1 VESKLP
7 GSTLRRS
14 RDEKEIVLKG
24 QTMPRRHM
32 HIEPSSSQGGG
43 FVNNVEK
50 IGKAAVQV
58 GGAIH
63 TMYQVGKGIGTV
75 AKLAAPL
82 LGFL

>member
-1 VESKLP
+1 
-7 GSTLRRS
+7 
-14 RDEKEIVLKG
+14 
-24 QTMPRRHM
+24 MPRRHM
-32 HIEPSSSQGGG
+32 HIEPSSQSGSGGG

-75 AKLAAPL
+75 AKLAAPVLGL
-82 LGFL
+82 L

>member
-1 VESKLP
+1 
-7 GSTLRRS
+7 
-14 RDEKEIVLKG
+14 
-24 QTMPRRHM
+24 MPRRHM
-32 HIEPSSSQGGG
+32 HIEPSSQSGSSGG

>member
-1 VESKLP
+1 
-7 GSTLRRS
+7 
-14 RDEKEIVLKG
+14 
-24 QTMPRRHM
+24 M
-32 HIEPSSSQGGG
+32 
-43 FVNNVEK
+43 NNVEK

-82 LGFL
+82 TRISIGVK

>member
-1 VESKLP
+1 
-7 GSTLRRS
+7 
-14 RDEKEIVLKG
+14 
-24 QTMPRRHM
+24 MPRGHM
-32 HIEPSSSQGGG
+32 HIEPSSQSGSGGG

-82 LGFL
+82 LGLL

>member
-1 VESKLP
+1 
-7 GSTLRRS
+7 
-14 RDEKEIVLKG
+14 
-24 QTMPRRHM
+24 MPRRHM
-32 HIEPSSSQGGG
+32 HIEPSSQSGSGGG
-43 FVNNVEK
+43 VVNNVEK

-82 LGFL
+82 LGLL

>member
-1 VESKLP
+1 
-7 GSTLRRS
+7 
-14 RDEKEIVLKG
+14 
-24 QTMPRRHM
+24 MPQRHM
-32 HIEPSSSQGGG
+32 HIEPSSQSGSGGG

-82 LGFL
+82 LGLL

>member
-1 VESKLP
+1 
-7 GSTLRRS
+7 
-14 RDEKEIVLKG
+14 
-24 QTMPRRHM
+24 MPRRHM
-32 HIEPSSSQGGG
+32 HIEPSSQSGSGGG

-75 AKLAAPL
+75 VKLAAPL

>member
-1 VESKLP
+1 
-7 GSTLRRS
+7 
-14 RDEKEIVLKG
+14 
-24 QTMPRRHM
+24 MPRRHM
-32 HIEPSSSQGGG
+32 HIEPSSLTHNGRVGQPSSQGGG
-43 FVNNVEK
+43 FVQNVEK

>member
-1 VESKLP
+1 
-7 GSTLRRS
+7 
-14 RDEKEIVLKG
+14 
-24 QTMPRRHM
+24 MPRRHM
-32 HIEPSSSQGGG
+32 HIEPSSQLDLGGG

>member
-1 VESKLP
+1 
-7 GSTLRRS
+7 
-14 RDEKEIVLKG
+14 
-24 QTMPRRHM
+24 MPRRHM
-32 HIEPSSSQGGG
+32 HMEPSSQSGSGGG
-43 FVNNVEK
+43 FVQNVEK

-82 LGFL
+82 LGLL

>member
-1 VESKLP
+1 
-7 GSTLRRS
+7 
-14 RDEKEIVLKG
+14 
-24 QTMPRRHM
+24 MPRRHM
-32 HIEPSSSQGGG
+32 HLEPSSLTRVGQSSSQGGG

>member
-1 VESKLP
+1 
-7 GSTLRRS
+7 
-14 RDEKEIVLKG
+14 
-24 QTMPRRHM
+24 MPRRHM
-32 HIEPSSSQGGG
+32 HIEPSSQSGSGGG

-75 AKLAAPL
+75 AKMAAPL
-82 LGFL
+82 LGLL

>member
-1 VESKLP
+1 
-7 GSTLRRS
+7 
-14 RDEKEIVLKG
+14 
-24 QTMPRRHM
+24 MPRRHM
-32 HIEPSSSQGGG
+32 HIEPSSQSGSGGG

-75 AKLAAPL
+75 AKFAAPL
-82 LGFL
+82 LGLL